1 VIACAFV
8 LSTTNE
14 AVSRVG
20 YDSNFGNAQ
29 LETFADVA
37 DLAAAVGFRPRT
49 RIKCGIRRFIAWYRD
64 YWKASNR

>member
-1 VIACAFV
+1 MQPGDV
-8 LSTTNE
+8 L
-14 AVSRVG
+14 A
-20 YDSNFGNAQ
+20 
-29 LETFADVA
+29 TFADVA